1 MSKIVN
7 YIIYACITFMLLVAS
22 CNYFKGNSKFQ
33 VPDNY
38 DINLTEDTIYWKK
51 SFLNCFK

>member
-7 YIIYACITFMLLVAS
+7 YIIYACIAFMLLVIS

-51 SFLNCFK
+51 SFLNCFN